1 MNHLDVL
8 LLSIRWIHLVSAT
21 IWIGGSLFYLFIMV
35 PALKTQNHQDSQ
47 KQGSLTTV
55 INVNFK
61 RMVDICLWTLV
72 ISGSIILVDRA
83 TGTHL
88 STLYLI
94 AISVKLLL
102 VTILISIIFTKR
114 RLKSSHLDNAQE
126 SSLLKKIAYRIAQWQ
141 TVAYLGLC
149 ILFITEILRF
159 AVELSLS
166 N

>member
-8 LLSIRWIHLVSAT
+8 LLSIRWIHLVSASM
-21 IWIGGSLFYLFIMV
+21 WIGGSLFYLFILIPV
-35 PALKTQNHQDSQ
+35 LKTQNHQDRK

-55 INVNFK
+55 INLNFK

-83 TGTHL
+83 TGNHL
-88 STLYLI
+88 NNLYLI
-94 AISVKLLL
+94 AISIKLLL

-114 RLKSSHLDNAQE
+114 RLKSSQLDNVQE
-126 SSLLKKIAYRIAQWQ
+126 SSLLKKIANRIAQWQ
-141 TVAYLGLC
+141 TVAYLGLF

>member
-1 MNHLDVL
+1 MNQWDVL
-8 LLSIRWIHLVSAT
+8 LLSIRWIHLVSASM
-21 IWIGGSLFYLFIMV
+21 WIGGSLFYLFILV
-35 PALKTQNHQDSQ
+35 PALKTHTHQDRQ
-47 KQGSLTTV
+47 KQGSLNKV
-55 INVNFK
+55 ISLNFK
-61 RMVDICLWTLV
+61 RLVDLCLWTLV

-83 TGTHL
+83 TGNHL
-88 STLYLI
+88 NTLYLV

-114 RLKSSHLDNAQE
+114 RLKSSQLDDSQE
-126 SSLLKKIAYRIAQWQ
+126 SPLLKKIGYRIAQWQ
-141 TVAYLGLC
+141 TVAYLGLF

>member
-1 MNHLDVL
+1 MNHWDFL
-8 LLSIRWIHLVSAT
+8 LLSIRWIHLVAASM
-21 IWIGGSLFYLFIMV
+21 WIGGSLFYLFILG
-35 PALKTQNHQDSQ
+35 PALK
-47 KQGSLTTV
+47 KQGHEDRQNKGSLNN
-55 INVNFK
+55 IISLNFK

-72 ISGSIILVDRA
+72 ISGSVILVDRA
-83 TGTHL
+83 TGNHL
-88 STLYLI
+88 NTMYLI

-114 RLKSSHLDNAQE
+114 RLKFSQLDDSQE
-126 SSLLKKIAYRIAQWQ
+126 SPLLKKIGYRIAQWQ
-141 TVAYLGLC
+141 TVAYLGLF